1 MANSFHRQLAGRILL
16 HVRTAGLAEGHHL
29 TEASLEALLG
39 TSRAPIRVALAH
51 LADEGVLRR
60 IPNRGF
66 YVAGVVKGHE
76 PVTAPVSEDERI
88 YLSIADD
95 RLSGRL
101 GPTLNENE
109 AMRRYAIPRT
119 RLRRIIDRIAR
130 EGWIERREGRGWSFT
145 PLIDSLQA
153 YRESYEL
160 RQILEPAGL
169 LAGGFT
175 RDAAIMA
182 RLRAQQELIREG
194 GWKTLAQFELF
205 EMNSQFHEGL
215 AEMSGNRFLLGVI
228 ARQNQLRR
236 LIEYRQNLN
245 REQVRGQNDEHL
257 VILHELEND
266 RIEAA
271 SDLLAS
277 HLERAKLR
285 KARGAMFQH
294 AFPDPA

>member
-1 MANSFHRQLAGRILL
+1 MANSFHHQLAGRILL
-16 HVRTAGLAEGHHL
+16 HVRTAGLSEGHHL

-39 TSRAPIRVALAH
+39 TSRAPIRVALTH
-51 LADEGVLRR
+51 LAEEGVLRR

-66 YVAGVVKGHE
+66 YVAEVPKGAE
-76 PVTAPVSEDERI
+76 PAAPITEDERI

-109 AMRRYAIPRT
+109 AMRRYVIPRA

-130 EGWIERREGRGWSFT
+130 EGWIERRDGRGWSFM
-145 PLIDSLQA
+145 PLIDSVEA

-169 LAGGFT
+169 LSGGFA
-175 RDAAIMA
+175 RDATVMA
-182 RLRAQQELIREG
+182 RLRAQQEMIRDG
-194 GWKTLAQFELF
+194 GWMTLAQFELF

-215 AEMSGNRFLLGVI
+215 AEMSSNRFLLGVV

-236 LIEYRQNLN
+236 LVEYRQNLN

-257 VILHELEND
+257 VILDELENNHLA
-266 RIEAA
+266 RAA
-271 SDLLAS
+271 DLLAS
-277 HLERAKLR
+277 HLERAKDR
-285 KARGAMFQH
+285 KARGAIFG
-294 AFPDPA
+294 